1 MEKEIVGSHPYSQH
15 SSFIT
20 GVAISENE
28 GWIVMA
34 MDHMVEQEQPNA
46 VFGYLKGPD
55 IEVKH
60 AVGFNTK
67 FAGVLPGSGRDLIAV
82 GEDGDVVVISQ
93 SGMVS
98 EDVITV
104 NGMPPGVLARGTIV
118 DGQVVMVG
126 MGGRVCR
133 REPTGAWVAM
143 EDGLPSEPDD
153 LTGFWGIAGD
163 SLSSL
168 YAVGFDG
175 AAWKYDGSRWHEM
188 PQPTEDILT
197 AVCVADD
204 RSVYAVG
211 REGEMYRAVNDEWQ
225 ALETECYEDLWSVT
239 CFQGEIYAA
248 SLYHLYK
255 LNPAGALEAIDPLG
269 CPCYGPFSACPQ
281 ALWTVGQKA
290 VLSYDRKEWAH
301 LA

>member
-1 MEKEIVGSHPYSQH
+1 MGSHPYTQH
-15 SSFIT
+15 SSFID
-20 GVAISENE
+20 GVAISEDA

-34 MDHMVEQEQPNA
+34 MDHMVEQDQPNS

-55 IEVKH
+55 LEVKH
-60 AVGFNTK
+60 AVDFITK
-67 FAGVLPGSGRDLIAV
+67 FTGVLPGSGHDLIAV
-82 GEDGDVVVISQ
+82 GEYGDVAVISQ
-93 SGMVS
+93 SGLVS

-118 DGQVVMVG
+118 DGRVVMVG

-133 REPTGAWVAM
+133 REPTGAWITM
-143 EDGLPSEPDD
+143 EDGLPSGRKA
-153 LTGFWGIAGD
+153 LTGFCGIAGD

-175 AAWKYDGSRWHEM
+175 AAWKYDGSRWHAM
-188 PQPTEDILT
+188 PRPTKDMLT

-204 RSVYAVG
+204 HSVYAVG
-211 REGEMYRAVNDEWQ
+211 REGEVYRAANDKWRK
-225 ALETECYEDLWSVT
+225 LNSECYEDLWSVT
-239 CFQGEIYAA
+239 CFKGEIYAA

-255 LNPAGALEAIDPLG
+255 LNQAGALEAIDPLG
-269 CPCYGPFSACPQ
+269 CPCYGPFSACPR
-281 ALWTVGQKA
+281 ALWTIGQKA
-290 VLSYDRKEWAH
+290 VLSHAGKEWAQ